1 MEYHLQAIATLF
13 SLVNP
18 MVCAMMFTGLAAGRT
33 KAQRVSDAT
42 RAILTIAVVLVI
54 AALAGASILKVFG
67 IPLDVFSVAGGIV
80 LSFIGFT
87 MLAGS
92 KSADKPESTSRSAD
106 PSAGG
111 ATLAPLILFAA
122 SPGTITG
129 VITTAAAHSRD
140 GIPLTALVSIGAVLS
155 VTWFLLLLVARGSQT
170 TGKKAPSLAHDMVSR
185 YMGLIVIAMG
195 IQYALSGYKAFMAG

>member
-1 MEYHLQAIATLF
+1 MEYHFQAIATLF

-18 MVCAMMFTGLAAGRT
+18 MVCAMMFTGLTAGQT

-42 RAILTIAVVLVI
+42 RAILTIAVVMVT
-54 AALAGASILKVFG
+54 AALAGAQILRIFG

-92 KSADKPESTSRSAD
+92 KSSDKPNPGSHSAD
-106 PSAGG
+106 PPAAGP
-111 ATLAPLILFAA
+111 TLAPLILFAA

-140 GIPLTALVSIGAVLS
+140 GIPLTALVGTGVVLT
-155 VTWFLLLLVARGSQT
+155 VTWVLLLLVARRSHSAGQ
-170 TGKKAPSLAHDMVSR
+170 KAPSLAHDMVSR

-195 IQYALSGYKAFMAG
+195 IQYALTGYKAFMAG

>member
-13 SLVNP
+13 ALVNP
-18 MVCAMMFTGLAAGRT
+18 TVCAMMFAGLTAGRT
-33 KAQRVSDAT
+33 KSQRISDAT
-42 RAILTIAVVLVI
+42 RAIATIAVVLVI
-54 AALAGASILKVFG
+54 AALGGARILGIFG
-67 IPLDVFSVAGGIV
+67 ISLDVFSVAGGIV

-92 KSADKPESTSRSAD
+92 KSTDKPDPAHRAAD
-106 PSAGG
+106 PSASG
-111 ATLAPLILFAA
+111 ATLAPMILFAA

-140 GIPLTALVSIGAVLS
+140 GIPLTALVGTGVVLTI
-155 VTWFLLLLVARGSQT
+155 TWALLLLVASRS
-170 TGKKAPSLAHDMVSR
+170 KASERTAPGLAHDMVSR

-195 IQYALSGYKAFMAG
+195 IQYALTGYKAFMSG

>member
-1 MEYHLQAIATLF
+1 MEDHLQAIATLF

-18 MVCAMMFTGLAAGRT
+18 MVCAMMFAGLTAGRT
-33 KAQRVSDAT
+33 RPQRVSDAT
-42 RAILTIAVVLVI
+42 MAILTIAVVMVT
-54 AALAGASILKVFG
+54 AALAGARILEIFG

-92 KSADKPESTSRSAD
+92 KVTDKPD
-106 PSAGG
+106 PAHERTGVPG

-129 VITTAAAHSRD
+129 VITTAAVHTRD
-140 GIPLTALVSIGAVLS
+140 GIPLTALVGTAVVLT
-155 VTWFLLLLVARGSQT
+155 VTWALLLFVSWRSQA
-170 TGKKAPSLAHDMVSR
+170 GERKPPNLAHDMVSR

-195 IQYALSGYKAFMAG
+195 IQYALTGYKTFMAG